1 MAVRIGVLGPMAATV
16 DGERVSLGGPRQRA
30 VLAVLVAAGGRA
42 VSQERILAD
51 VWGDGEAPASG
62 TLKSYVSVLRRILEP
77 GKAPGEA
84 RTIMREGNGYLL
96 RAGSAE
102 VDAEEFAGLVGEGA
116 DLLAA
121 GRPGDAAPVLTR
133 ALALWR
139 GEPYAEFGDFAF
151 AAPERARLEGL
162 RLTAAE
168 HLYEARLA
176 HGGDGSLVGDLDK
189 HTLEH
194 PLSER
199 GWELLATALY
209 RAGRQGDAL
218 AALRR
223 ARAVLA
229 EELGIDP
236 GPALRRLEA
245 AILAQE
251 EQVEAAPVAVS
262 KPRGRN
268 LPHALSR
275 FVGRSGE
282 PARVEAL
289 LAEHRLVT
297 LTGPGGIGK
306 TRLALETAHARPDTD
321 GPWLV
326 ELAELEDASLLAVT
340 LAGALGVA
348 GATTAE
354 RLGEILGDRRL
365 LLVLDNCEH
374 LVAEVREAVGALLAR
389 AGGLR
394 VLATSRE
401 TLNLPGEALYEVR
414 PLPADDGR
422 ELFVARVAAA
432 QPGWAPDAAEEF
444 HVRALCR
451 QLDGLPL
458 AIELA
463 AAQCR
468 MLSVQQIAESLED
481 RFAVLRDGP
490 GPARHRTLLA
500 AVEWSHDLLSP
511 AERTVLHRLGVFASA
526 FDLDAAIAICG
537 KQVMPELAGLV
548 RKSLV
553 AVEAG
558 TSPRRYRLLETIREF
573 TGGRLDPDVQAAHR
587 AWVLAEAEAAEP
599 QLRGHRSG
607 AVVRRLHAQQPE
619 HRFALTSALL
629 VGDGDYALRLAGLLS
644 WFWYAQGIVAEGLGW
659 IKSAI
664 QLSPSAGP
672 DLRAPTLLAEA
683 RLSYLA
689 GDFANARRAADDAI
703 RAGHALEHPEI
714 IAEAMLHR
722 ALFDALCGDA
732 DFIDLARAGLDL
744 AREQHQD
751 WLVSEGLM
759 ITGMLLRF
767 AGLVSEAR
775 AHLAESVEVAER
787 CGYVF
792 IQCSSLWLLA
802 KIDMDLGEPERAME
816 GSWDMLLRLDEN
828 GDVTSWVVAVHTLA
842 AALTACGR
850 PADGAMLLG
859 AADHHGSRVGFSPTE
874 MDPLDAPR
882 QAAAVRA
889 ALPPADFQTWYARGR
904 TLTRPQIRTLAESP
918 SAFARDPADDL

>member
-1 MAVRIGVLGPMAATV
+1 MTATV
-16 DGERVSLGGPRQRA
+16 GGERVALGGPRQRA

-42 VSQERILAD
+42 VSEERILAD
-51 VWGDGEAPASG
+51 VWADGEAPGSG

-84 RTIMREGNGYLL
+84 RTIVREGNGYLL

-102 VDAEEFAGLVGEGA
+102 VDAEVFADLVGRGA
-116 DLLAA
+116 ELLA
-121 GRPGDAAPVLTR
+121 GGNAAEAVPVLR
-133 ALALWR
+133 KALALWR
-139 GEPYAEFGDFAF
+139 GEPYAEFGDLGF

-168 HLYEARLA
+168 YLYEARLTQ
-176 HGGDGSLVGDLDK
+176 GGNGSLIGDLEK
-189 HTLEH
+189 HTLEQ

-245 AILAQE
+245 SILAQE
-251 EQVEAAPVAVS
+251 EQIEALPVAAP

-275 FVGRSGE
+275 FVGRGGE
-282 PARVEAL
+282 SARIEAL

-306 TRLALETAHARPDTD
+306 TRLALETARARTDAD

-326 ELAELEDASLLAVT
+326 ELAELEDPALLAVT
-340 LAGALGVA
+340 LAGVLGVA
-348 GATTAE
+348 GATTAD
-354 RLGEILGDRRL
+354 RLGEVLGDREL

-374 LVAEVREAVGALLAR
+374 LVAEARAAVGTLLAR

-401 TLNLPGEALYEVR
+401 TLNLPGEAVYEVR

-422 ELFVARVAAA
+422 ALFVARAAA
-432 QPGWAPDAAEEF
+432 SLPGWAPDADEERL
-444 HVRALCR
+444 VRALCR
-451 QLDGLPL
+451 ELDGLPL

-468 MLSVQQIAESLED
+468 MLSVRQIAEALDD
-481 RFAVLRDGP
+481 RFAILRDGP
-490 GPARHRTLLA
+490 GPDRHRTLQA
-500 AVEWSHDLLSP
+500 TVEWSYGLLSP
-511 AERTVLHRLGVFASA
+511 AEQTVLHRLGVFASA
-526 FDLDAAIAICG
+526 FDLDAAIAVCG
-537 KQVMPELAGLV
+537 RQVMPELSGLV

-553 AVEAG
+553 TVEAG
-558 TSPRRYRLLETIREF
+558 TAPRRYRLLETIREF
-573 TGGRLDPDVQAAHR
+573 TGGRHDPDVQAAHR
-587 AWVLAEAEAAEP
+587 VWVLAEAAAAAP
-599 QLRGHRSG
+599 QLRGHRS
-607 AVVRRLHAQQPE
+607 AAIVRRLHAQQPE
-619 HRFALTSALL
+619 HRVALTSALL

-703 RAGHALEHPEI
+703 RAGHALEDPEV

-722 ALFDALCGDA
+722 ALFDALCGET
-732 DFIDLARAGLDL
+732 DFLDLARAGLEL
-744 AREQHQD
+744 AREQHED
-751 WLVSEGLM
+751 WLVAEGLM

-767 AGLVSEAR
+767 AGLITEAR
-775 AHLAESVEVAER
+775 AHLAESVTVADG

-792 IQCSSLWLLA
+792 IHCSSLWLLA
-802 KIDMDLGEPERAME
+802 KIDMDLGAPEKALT

-842 AALTACGR
+842 AALTLSGR
-850 PADGAMLLG
+850 PTDGATLLG
-859 AADHHGSRVGFSPTE
+859 AADHHGSRVGFSPAE

-882 QAAAVRA
+882 QAAIVREG
-889 ALPPADFQTWYARGR
+889 LPADEFQTWYARGR
-904 TLTRPQIRTLAESP
+904 SLTRAQLRALAES
-918 SAFARDPADDL
+918 SHTAQTG